1 MDDLDRFTC
10 QMINDN
16 VPLPYITNAM
26 KNNFDASFTTFNEDW
41 IGITGFHVWQYSVQ
55 NIFSDNVPLKENN
68 IMEYIHFANKN
79 NFSLPNYYFCKQ
91 KYSTDGGYNGKGY
104 KNS

>member
-41 IGITGFHVWQYSVQ
+41 IGITGFHV
-55 NIFSDNVPLKENN
+55 
-68 IMEYIHFANKN
+68 
-79 NFSLPNYYFCKQ
+79 
-91 KYSTDGGYNGKGY
+91 
-104 KNS
+104 